1 MDRIRGAI
9 PGMHGT
15 RRRVQ
20 GPSSTVRDTEADRN
34 DRQQVGFPQA
44 ATLEELP
51 EAISSAKDHA
61 IEVLLRQPKLA
72 TDSLLVLVVKV
83 EADQHVP
90 VPRNRHLLEHAARR
104 PGPLRPPDPCPV
116 GVVFG
121 VPQILHGVGARG
133 WRAVLA
139 AMIPQVIESHA
150 VKITAQ
156 ILRVREHSA
165 EELLKRTEVGGL
177 QNVRGNLGIAN
188 PPQDQGP
195 KTRIV
200 AIDCRQVGNRVRYRR
215 GEIGLR
221 GEDRYGCSV
230 VIDTGHERSISR
242 RRGTRQPRTHRRRP
256 AWLLLT
262 AMVLA
267 GWATSR
273 AEASMPCT
281 AAPGAPARA

>member
-9 PGMHGT
+9 PGMHDS
-15 RRRVQ
+15 RR
-20 GPSSTVRDTEADRN
+20 GALDPASPVRDTEADRN
-34 DRQQVGFPQA
+34 DREQIGFPEA
-44 ATLEELP
+44 ATLEELS
-51 EAISSAKDHA
+51 EAMSRAKDHA

-83 EADQHVP
+83 EADQHFP

-156 ILRVREHSA
+156 ILRVSDLSA
-165 EELLKRTEVGGL
+165 AELLERRDSGVL
-177 QNVRGNLGIAN
+177 QNVRGNLCIAN
-188 PPQDQGP
+188 PPQDQRP

-200 AIDCRQVGNRVRYRR
+200 AIDFRQLGNRVRYRR

-221 GEDRYGCSV
+221 GKDRDGC
-230 VIDTGHERSISR
+230 RSEEHTSELQSPMYLVCR
-242 RRGTRQPRTHRRRP
+242 
-256 AWLLLT
+256 LLLEKKKHVSRFP
-262 AMVLA
+262 ASA
-267 GWATSR
+267 GR
-273 AEASMPCT
+273 NK
-281 AAPGAPARA
+281 

>member
-1 MDRIRGAI
+1 MDRIRGGI
-9 PGMHGT
+9 PGMPGS
-15 RRRVQ
+15 RRGAQ
-20 GPSSTVRDTEADRN
+20 GPSSAVRDTEADRN
-34 DRQQVGFPQA
+34 DREQVGFPEA

-116 GVVFG
+116 GVVLG

-156 ILRVREHSA
+156 ILRVSDLSA
-165 EELLKRTEVGGL
+165 AELLERRDSGVL
-177 QNVRGNLGIAN
+177 QNV
-188 PPQDQGP
+188 
-195 KTRIV
+195 
-200 AIDCRQVGNRVRYRR
+200 
-215 GEIGLR
+215 
-221 GEDRYGCSV
+221 
-230 VIDTGHERSISR
+230 
-242 RRGTRQPRTHRRRP
+242 
-256 AWLLLT
+256 
-262 AMVLA
+262 
-267 GWATSR
+267 
-273 AEASMPCT
+273 
-281 AAPGAPARA
+281 